1 MENNMIWYSVYVDG
15 RKEAGSNNLRLALQY
30 AMQYATERSVKVQ
43 VKYEDKVIVT
53 LGDFFYEA
61 VNKESNNV

>member
-1 MENNMIWYSVYVDG
+1 MNWYSVYVDG
-15 RKEAGSNNLRLALQY
+15 RKEAGANNLRLALQY

-61 VNKESNNV
+61 ANKESNNV